1 MNVNIPYLQ
10 MTKRKNEQSC
20 FKSRLEMVRLVR
32 FRTVSDKFLY
42 MTGKRI
48 KFLIDMYGSWR
59 LTVPWLW
66 RIPPVYDLFWCLFG
80 FLLFLVFCF
89 FSFFFFGVVFLAWFQ
104 LRRRRCR
111 CFLLLLLSQS
121 LVGGETK
128 TPTADRC
135 YRSIETSSSDQDDHA
150 CCWEKCSHFRSLVH
164 VLVVTERV
172 LKSSGLTKMRRRARW
187 KHK

>member
-89 FSFFFFGVVFLAWFQ
+89 FSFFFLVSSFWPGSNCAAGDADVFCCCFFLSLWWEEKQKRQRPIVVID
-104 LRRRRCR
+104 
-111 CFLLLLLSQS
+111 LLKPPQ
-121 LVGGETK
+121 VIRMTM
-128 TPTADRC
+128 
-135 YRSIETSSSDQDDHA
+135 
-150 CCWEKCSHFRSLVH
+150 
-164 VLVVTERV
+164 LVVE
-172 LKSSGLTKMRRRARW
+172 KSVPIFAP
-187 KHK
+187 